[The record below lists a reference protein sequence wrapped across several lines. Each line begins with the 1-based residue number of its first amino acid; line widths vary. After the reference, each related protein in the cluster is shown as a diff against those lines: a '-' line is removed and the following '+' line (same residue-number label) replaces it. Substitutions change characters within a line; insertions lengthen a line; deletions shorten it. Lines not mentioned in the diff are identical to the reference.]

1 MAIPVSDVLKA
12 AIEAG
17 PVGEMTFIVGAAG
30 KPMTK
35 ESFGTIFREWCDVAG
50 VSKSAHGVRKA
61 ATADAQDG
69 YSDAELDAKFGWTGR
84 KMAAHYTRAV
94 NRERLSIAAAAR
106 VNREHKSRPMAD
118 GAGLKGKKPNRNNG

>member
-1 MAIPVSDVLKA
+1 MLPQNRNDLLFREPRSLHRPVLPSGRTLASPGGNNGGHSSKA
-12 AIEAG
+12 A
-17 PVGEMTFIVGAAG
+17 
-30 KPMTK
+30 
-35 ESFGTIFREWCDVAG
+35 
-50 VSKSAHGVRKA
+50 
-61 ATADAQDG
+61 ATTDAQDG

-84 KMAAHYTRAV
+84 KMAAHYTRTV